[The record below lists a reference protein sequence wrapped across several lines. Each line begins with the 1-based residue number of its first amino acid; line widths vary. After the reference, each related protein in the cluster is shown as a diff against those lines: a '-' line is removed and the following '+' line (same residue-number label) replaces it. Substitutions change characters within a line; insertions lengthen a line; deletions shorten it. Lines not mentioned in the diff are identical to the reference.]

1 MPEEGISLTENLF
14 SFGLV
19 DQWIGALIV
28 ARGSKILGALLMTA
42 DQFDCLLLESEDGK
56 NVTHSIQT
64 LDNGRLPDGDV
75 TIAVHYS
82 TLNYKDG
89 MIINGLGRLVREYPH
104 IPGIDFSGQVEESS
118 SSDYKP
124 GDGVI
129 LTGWRVGEI
138 HWGGFSQRARVDSD
152 WLVSVP
158 DGLSLKQAMAIGT
171 AGLTAMLA
179 IMTLEEHGL
188 NPKSGKEVLVTGA
201 AGGVGSIAVSILSN
215 LGYQVAAGTGR
226 AEAHDYLRELG
237 AANIIHRDELAEVPR
252 GPLASERWAG
262 VIDNVGGSML
272 GNLLGSVGYWG
283 TIASVGNAGGIEFS
297 SNVLPFL
304 LRGINLC
311 GIDSNTCPKERRI
324 KAWGRLARD
333 LPFKKLDLMSK
344 VSGLADL
351 PNLANEILEGK
362 IRGRTIID
370 VNS

>member
-1 MPEEGISLTENLF
+1 MN
-14 SFGLV
+14 
-19 DQWIGALIV
+19 
-28 ARGSKILGALLMTA
+28 
-42 DQFDCLLLESEDGK
+42 
-56 NVTHSIQT
+56 
-64 LDNGRLPDGDV
+64 
-75 TIAVHYS
+75 
-82 TLNYKDG
+82 
-89 MIINGLGRLVREYPH
+89 
-104 IPGIDFSGQVEESS
+104 
-118 SSDYKP
+118 
-124 GDGVI
+124 
-129 LTGWRVGEI
+129 
-138 HWGGFSQRARVDSD
+138 SD

-188 NPKSGKEVLVTGA
+188 NPNGGKDVLVTGA
-201 AGGVGSIAVSILSN
+201 AGGVGSIAISILSN
-215 LGYQVAAGTGR
+215 LGYPVSAGTGR
-226 AEAHDYLRELG
+226 KEVHGYLRELG
-237 AANIIHRDELAEVPR
+237 ATNIINRDELVEESR

-304 LRGINLC
+304 LRGVNLC

-324 KAWGRLARD
+324 KAWDRLARD
-333 LPFKKLDLMSK
+333 LPLEKLDL
-344 VSGLADL
+344 VSNVSSLADL
-351 PNLANEILEGK
+351 PDLANKILEGK